1 MPLPNAQPIMLSQNT
16 YIQPPLSRRGTGPAL
31 IVILPSEDSYTLIE
45 KDAKKP
51 LDPDPA
57 YKWAEEG
64 YAVLAYTTVNANS
77 AHVDEAWT
85 LEKVLGEGLDKVL
98 KLKEVDGEEKVG
110 LIVYDP
116 KTAEAISKTTLPEQI
131 KFVVSYGAEFVP
143 SGSLP
148 TLSHVPAGVDTTK
161 SPKGGKVHT
170 YTLTSATECTSPSSA
185 WSFTLPLS
193 TAYHPP
199 SSSLSH
205 TRSLTFIKPIQGGP
219 YFDIEAVWE
228 EHTKYEFETRDVE
241 KTMGTMV
248 REPYV
253 NHVPTMTGGMGRE
266 KLTEFY
272 TNHFIPVNPDD
283 TALVPISR
291 TIGVDRIIDE
301 FIFTCTHTRPMP
313 WFLPGVPPTNK
324 KLAVPF
330 VGVVN
335 VRGDRLYHEHIWW
348 DQATALRQAGLLA
361 EFVDWP
367 GDPSP
372 EGKKQKLR
380 LPVAGVECARLLA
393 DEMDGESNVMFESG
407 EYGLR
412 DV

>member
-1 MPLPNAQPIMLSQNT
+1 M
-16 YIQPPLSRRGTGPAL
+16 
-31 IVILPSEDSYTLIE
+31 
-45 KDAKKP
+45 
-51 LDPDPA
+51 
-57 YKWAEEG
+57 
-64 YAVLAYTTVNANS
+64 
-77 AHVDEAWT
+77 
-85 LEKVLGEGLDKVL
+85 
-98 KLKEVDGEEKVG
+98 
-110 LIVYDP
+110 YDP

-253 NHVPTMTGGMGRE
+253 NHVPTVSSVSCVWNE
-266 KLTEFY
+266 KLGMRLMS
-272 TNHFIPVNPDD
+272 DW
-283 TALVPISR
+283 L
-291 TIGVDRIIDE
+291 GVDDWWDGE
-301 FIFTCTHTRPMP
+301 GEVDGVLHKSFH
-313 WFLPGVPPTNK
+313 PGVSPPSLPT
-324 KLAVPF
+324 VF
-330 VGVVN
+330 
-335 VRGDRLYHEHIWW
+335 
-348 DQATALRQAGLLA
+348 LL
-361 EFVDWP
+361 
-367 GDPSP
+367 
-372 EGKKQKLR
+372 L
-380 LPVAGVECARLLA
+380 
-393 DEMDGESNVMFESG
+393 SG
-407 EYGLR
+407 
-412 DV
+412 